1 MGDKYL
7 IVNQKFIIFQPWQTL
22 ATGVTDDSRSDTD
35 SADDEEEEEE
45 DTDLSIKTKKTE
57 WQIFGIPTSVMFY
70 NKMFFSLA
78 G

>member
-7 IVNQKFIIFQPWQTL
+7 IGNKKLIIFQPWQTL

-57 WQIFGIPTSVMFY
+57 W
-70 NKMFFSLA
+70 
-78 G
+78 